1 MTSLTHVYYNEKSA
15 VFIRFWRRIIVKK
28 TGRFPKKITS
38 VILALLIAVSA
49 VITASVTAQA
59 NEIMNGT
66 CGTDAVWRL
75 YSDNA
80 LVISGTGAITDYTLS
95 NGETSAPWKAFYPYT
110 QAKFM
115 QKVIIAGGI
124 THIGSY
130 AFYMR
135 SNNNY
140 NVNLINLADTVET
153 IGDHAF
159 CNEGII
165 TNITI
170 PQKVTSIGVHCFDG
184 CTALKTVNCYVS
196 DPAKLTWD
204 ISQSGLES
212 DCKIHV
218 LKNSLSA
225 YQSKFS
231 AYSSRFVG
239 DLTEPTNVIP
249 NGKNIFVSYDDPSP
263 SIFGGALPYS
273 VKYIGKNNV
282 IFPITYGARGFVT
295 CIKANDTI
303 YALTGNN
310 SNGTLSKIN
319 IDTGN
324 ERAGD
329 MSSEV
334 YTDASLKISHEYIGA
349 NSVKII
355 YTVKNNTASEIQ
367 FKLGSS
373 GDIKIGSD
381 DYAAI
386 TDLSNTTGSLGITM
400 TSSQNGDKVDDKSP
414 TLGFAGKQVGGSAGD
429 ANFFYGVVGASKG
442 ATATGVKADIC
453 IPERIFEMND
463 AEGDYKSKTSGGLT
477 GKDSG
482 LSFHWDVTLE
492 ANKEKQYAVIFSVPN
507 TTAGNEGSTVINEVE
522 SNIGTNHTG
531 TYTTSDG
538 KTIFFANDVVPSS
551 NDAFAKNTHLTS
563 FSNFLLLGAQKKT
576 EIKGRNCVR
585 FISVINTDILK
596 DADEYG
602 YIIAKSN
609 LETATVQEKIGQVQY
624 DSKNIYKKNIKE
636 TSNKVSGDY
645 GLYDTQTPYKYVTLG
660 INDVP
665 NDIVFAV
672 RFYVKKGDT
681 VSYADYYNQSKER
694 CDGLAVKFDN

>member
-1 MTSLTHVYYNEKSA
+1 
-15 VFIRFWRRIIVKK
+15 
-28 TGRFPKKITS
+28 
-38 VILALLIAVSA
+38 
-49 VITASVTAQA
+49 
-59 NEIMNGT
+59 
-66 CGTDAVWRL
+66 
-75 YSDNA
+75 
-80 LVISGTGAITDYTLS
+80 
-95 NGETSAPWKAFYPYT
+95 
-110 QAKFM
+110 M

-249 NGKNIFVSYDDPSP
+249 DGKNIFVSYDDPSP

-324 ERAGD
+324 GRAGD

-386 TDLSNTTGSLGITM
+386 TDLSNT
-400 TSSQNGDKVDDKSP
+400 
-414 TLGFAGKQVGGSAGD
+414 
-429 ANFFYGVVGASKG
+429 G

-482 LSFHWDVTLE
+482 LSFYWDVTLE